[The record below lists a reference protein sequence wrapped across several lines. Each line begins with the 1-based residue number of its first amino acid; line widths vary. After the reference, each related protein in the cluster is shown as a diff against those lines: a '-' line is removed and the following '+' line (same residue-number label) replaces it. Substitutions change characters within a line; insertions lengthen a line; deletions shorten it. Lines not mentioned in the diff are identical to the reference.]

1 MPYFYI
7 DDKQVEFEPGEK
19 VLSAALRS
27 GNKIPHYCYHPSMSV
42 VATCRMCVVDVVD
55 LGNGTPAPKL
65 QTACSLD
72 AAEGMK
78 IKTHNNKVKEGQK
91 LVNEFLLINHPL
103 DCPICDQ
110 SGESIVV
117 FVFCFHPSS
126 LPPPNLPLAPDFRLT
141 FELYKIG
148 LVPR

>member
-110 SGESIVV
+110 GGECDLQDQALHYGFDKSRYEENKRAVKNSTWV
-117 FVFCFHPSS
+117 H
-126 LPPPNLPLAPDFRLT
+126 
-141 FELYKIG
+141 
-148 LVPR
+148 